1 MTVNIQRLK
10 GKIVEE
16 GLTQKDLAKFIGID
30 QSTFYRKIKNKGLT
44 FNIDEVGKIISTLN
58 LNNDDAI
65 DIFFNDKGA

>member
-1 MTVNIQRLK
+1 MVNIQRLK
-10 GKIVEE
+10 GKIVEK
-16 GLTQKDLAKFIGID
+16 GFTQKDLAKFIGID
-30 QSTFYRKIKNKGLT
+30 RSTFYRKIKNKGQT

>member
-1 MTVNIQRLK
+1 MVNIQRLK

-30 QSTFYRKIKNKGLT
+30 RSTFYRKIKDKGRT
-44 FNIDEVGKIISTLN
+44 FNIDEVSKIISTLN
-58 LNNDDAI
+58 LNNADAI